1 VKGAGGR
8 AWNLRVWGGGERGE
22 GRIKGVGCGLDGIVA
37 TTSTKPAAFREC
49 SSAWGA

>member
-1 VKGAGGR
+1 VESLGYGEG
-8 AWNLRVWGGGERGE
+8 VGGGGT
-22 GRIKGVGCGLDGIVA
+22 KGVGCGLGGTVA

>member
-1 VKGAGGR
+1 MKSLGYGEEGR
-8 AWNLRVWGGGERGE
+8 ERGE
-22 GRIKGVGCGLDGIVA
+22 GWIKRVGCGLGGTVA